1 MSTDSVTGPVEL
13 AIIEF
18 PGSHFKGEIV
28 PKMADLVERGVVAI
42 LDLVFITKDN
52 DGLVTAIEL
61 DNLDEEDAAPFL
73 NLDGEVSGLLSDD
86 DLQAAGAALSPG
98 SSAAMIVWENTWPVT
113 WSAPSV
119 ALAVAWLPMTA
130 WTPRPYRKRSR
141 RTPPAE
147 SATDGTG

>member
-1 MSTDSVTGPVEL
+1 MSTNSVTGPVEL

-28 PKMADLVERGVVAI
+28 PKMSDLVERGIVAI

-61 DNLDEEDAAPFL
+61 DNLDEEDAAPFR
-73 NLDGEVSGLLSDD
+73 NLDGEVNGLLSDD

-98 SSAAMIVWENTWPVT
+98 SSAAMIVWENTWARDLVG
-113 WSAPSV
+113 AIRRAGGRLV
-119 ALAVAWLPMTA
+119 AHDRLD
-130 WTPRPYRKRSR
+130 
-141 RTPPAE
+141 AE
-147 SATDGTG
+147 TVQEALTGNAAS